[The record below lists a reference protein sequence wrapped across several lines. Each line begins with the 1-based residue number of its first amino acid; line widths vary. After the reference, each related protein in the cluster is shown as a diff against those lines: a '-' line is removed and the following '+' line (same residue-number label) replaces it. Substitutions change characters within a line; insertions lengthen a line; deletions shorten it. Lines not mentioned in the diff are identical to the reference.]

1 MPSKIES
8 SLDPAMLQEFFKRCA
23 QLKGTKLKDIQALAS
38 EFGIDISLM
47 SATTFRDGAFARHL
61 EKIQR
66 SKEKIEQLQAL
77 MADGT
82 DTIDAALK
90 VTADDLFDKITSGDE
105 VDPLDTSLI
114 ISRLMKSR
122 AVKDTVGQ
130 NAVKLEAD
138 LKLRDQQI
146 AKLQRDQTDWE
157 DKRAKISA
165 QLDKVRAATP
175 ATADEVRAAAVAEID
190 RIMGIKTK

>member
-8 SLDPAMLQEFFKRCA
+8 SLAPEMLQEFFKRCA
-23 QLKGTKLKDIQALAS
+23 QLKGTKLKDIQVLAS
-38 EFGIDISLM
+38 EFEIDISLM
-47 SATTFRDGAFARHL
+47 SASAFRDGAFARHL
-61 EKIQR
+61 EKITR

-90 VTADDLFDKITSGDE
+90 VTADDLFDRITSGDE

-122 AVKDTVGQ
+122 ATKDTVEQ
-130 NAVKLEAD
+130 NAQKL
-138 LKLRDQQI
+138 LI
-146 AKLQRDQTDWE
+146 
-157 DKRAKISA
+157 A
-165 QLDKVRAATP
+165 QLDAAG
-175 ATADEVRAAAVAEID
+175 AVLQHAAEIKLVIAD
-190 RIMGIKTK
+190 NKLDAPAKTERVRKILFGEKPADFKPVTSKGVQSE